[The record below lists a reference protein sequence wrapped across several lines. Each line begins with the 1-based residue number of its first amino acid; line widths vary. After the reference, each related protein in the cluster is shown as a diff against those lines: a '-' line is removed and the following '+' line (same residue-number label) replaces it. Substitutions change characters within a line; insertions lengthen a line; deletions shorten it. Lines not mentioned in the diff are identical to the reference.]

1 MVDNLDKL
9 FKCQQSFII
18 RWKSANKLATTEGV
32 TKNTWRIC
40 VAKKGLDKRL
50 FWVKERKLTHLLLQ
64 SSTNGVIEPIKD
76 STNIDYLFIVL
87 DWLVIIA

>member
-40 VAKKGLDKRL
+40 FGKKGLDKRL
-50 FWVKERKLTHLLLQ
+50 HKYRLPLYSLKLASDNCLTIL
-64 SSTNGVIEPIKD
+64 
-76 STNIDYLFIVL
+76 IVL
-87 DWLVIIA
+87 LDLDLCLDKQKIPNLLS